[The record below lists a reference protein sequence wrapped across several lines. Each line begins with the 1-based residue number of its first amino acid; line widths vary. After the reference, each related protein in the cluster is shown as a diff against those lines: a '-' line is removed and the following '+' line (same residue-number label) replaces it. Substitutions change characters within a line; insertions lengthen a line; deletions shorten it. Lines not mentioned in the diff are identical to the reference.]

1 MEDKY
6 YVYVVKYRGIIVYI
20 GHGCGDRINHVSSGT
35 SSSRQL
41 NELYFRK
48 VHLNDEPVTCEKV
61 NTNLTKQKAMKI
73 EESLIRKHNPLCNT
87 FGKSK
92 KHVKTFMYSEDIE
105 KCAGDMGLCT
115 AFDSFSFTENSLLAL
130 TGVGLPIYTAFP
142 EKFDNS
148 VFDLTVVDGGHRI
161 MLKPFILERL
171 IEINPEII
179 RYCHQF
185 IGGRLGFSE
194 NILHIPTM
202 LPVYLK
208 EASSFFAIENVFN
221 SQFDDFV
228 YRKFHTSK
236 EYTFVRYAVYYAG
249 KYAVLNATE
258 DKIELVLSTEDRE
271 MARKTVRSCQDRW
284 RTKTKEV
291 LWEKS

>member
-1 MEDKY
+1 MENKY
-6 YVYVVKYRGIIVYI
+6 YVYVARYRGIIVYV

-48 VHLNDEPVTCEKV
+48 VHLNDEPVICEKV
-61 NTNLTKQKAMKI
+61 NTNLTKQKAIKI
-73 EESLIRKHNPLCNT
+73 EEALIRKHNPLCNT
-87 FGKSK
+87 SGKSK
-92 KHVKTFMYSEDIE
+92 NLAKTFMYSEDIE
-105 KCAGDMGLCT
+105 KCAEEVGLCT
-115 AFDSFSFTENSLLAL
+115 AFDSFSFTENSLLSL
-130 TGVGLPIYTAFP
+130 TGVGLPIFTAFP
-142 EKFDNS
+142 ERFDNS

-161 MLKPFILERL
+161 TLKPFILERL
-171 IEINPEII
+171 IDINPEII

-228 YRKFHTSK
+228 YRKFHTGK
-236 EYTFVRYAVYYAG
+236 DYIFVRYAVHDNG
-249 KYAVLNATE
+249 KYHVFNVTE
-258 DKIELVLSTEDRE
+258 DKIETVLSTEDRE
-271 MARKTVRSCQDRW
+271 TARKIVRSCQDKW
-284 RTKTKEV
+284 RTKVKEV
-291 LWEKS
+291 LWEKH